1 MARFYIHPMA
11 KIGSLG
17 NKQVQDLAAQLTNM
31 NIENDLRRRVRGD
44 IRRLREMG
52 SYRGWRHLLGLP
64 VRGQRTRTQVFSPF
78 PLSRAFLLLL
88 HLIIYQIN
96 TARRLNRIDRRG

>member
-17 NKQVQDLAAQLTNM
+17 NKQVQDLAAQLSNM

-64 VRGQRTRTQVFSPF
+64 VRGQRTRTQVFP
-78 PLSRAFLLLL
+78 PLLSRVLSFYYS
-88 HLIIYQIN
+88 I
-96 TARRLNRIDRRG
+96 